1 MPWIVH
7 AAAGR
12 PRSAPRSR
20 VTVPGPQP
28 SDRRT
33 GTQCQMAAL
42 YTRSGTASEIVYE
55 LLDALGGWSTAG
67 IGSNYGDGFEL
78 SQKLVDQGVMTS

>member
-1 MPWIVH
+1 MD
-7 AAAGR
+7 R
-12 PRSAPRSR
+12 QSRSTAPAQRT
-20 VTVPGPQP
+20 TVRCNLTQSSQP
-28 SDRRT
+28 SDHRT
-33 GTQCQMAAL
+33 MDPCQMAAL

-78 SQKLVDQGVMTS
+78 SQKSPWMREL